1 MSGPIDRDWS
11 TWTEDWLAAGE
22 PEAPAAQIREYVR
35 RRSRWIGIWVAAD
48 SMVGAAVLGF
58 LLHRV
63 VTHPDVLEKV
73 AMGMLALIT
82 IGAVAFSWWNWRG
95 AIRAT
100 SESTATFLDL
110 SADRSRRLLRS
121 IRAGWI
127 LLTLQAAVFTPWVWH
142 RVYGN
147 GRVPS
152 AGQELFGWGLLVGLL
167 GTAAI
172 ALYALRRWA
181 IRDAQALDYLRRE
194 LGDETHI

>member
-1 MSGPIDRDWS
+1 MDREWRTWS
-11 TWTEDWLAAGE
+11 EEWLATGE
-22 PEAPAAQIREYVR
+22 PEASAVQIREYVR
-35 RRSRWIGIWVAAD
+35 RRSRWIRIWIAAD
-48 SMVGAAVLGF
+48 TIVGVPVLAF

-100 SESTATFLDL
+100 SESTATFLNL
-110 SADRSRRLLRS
+110 SVDRSRRLLRS

-127 LLTLQAAVFTPWVWH
+127 MLVLQAVVFTPWVWH
-142 RVYGN
+142 RLYGD

-152 AGQELFGWGLLVGLL
+152 PGQELFGWGLLAGLL
-167 GTAAI
+167 GTAAL
-172 ALYALRRWA
+172 ALHALHAWA
-181 IRDAQALDYLRRE
+181 IRDAEALADLGRE
-194 LGDETHI
+194 LADPPSR